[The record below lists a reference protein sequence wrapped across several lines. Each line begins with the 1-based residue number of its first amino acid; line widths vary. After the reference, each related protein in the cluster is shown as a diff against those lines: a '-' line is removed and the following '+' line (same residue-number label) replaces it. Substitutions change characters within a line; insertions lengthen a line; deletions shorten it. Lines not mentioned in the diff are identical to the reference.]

1 MRKFILY
8 LLVAIATFLLANYF
22 TGCNIVKRSQ
32 KVEQNSLDSSTL
44 VNNDSAHV
52 IKNDSSSASSEVK
65 SDSTTEKHTKKKE
78 ITIKFDTT
86 QKSFSTDKPYKFDI
100 GGTAISTPQ
109 PIQSA
114 TIEDNSEDDSSSTIK
129 GSNSKAV
136 EVKSLDSSAHQSL
149 DSTKVLKTSKTVE
162 TIKDS
167 KRFQFWGYVV
177 GLIGILAGGYYLY
190 RKYIL

>member
-1 MRKFILY
+1 MKKFILY
-8 LLVAIATFLLANYF
+8 LSVAIATFLLANYF

-32 KVEQNSLDSSTL
+32 KIEQNSLDSSKL
-44 VNNDSAHV
+44 LRNDSSHV

-86 QKSFSTDKPYKFDI
+86 KNSFSPDKPYKFVI
-100 GGTAISTPQ
+100 GGTSITTPQ

-114 TIEDNSEDDSSSTIK
+114 KIEDNSEDDSSSTIK
-129 GSNSKAV
+129 GSNSKSV
-136 EVKSLDSSAHQSL
+136 EVKSLDSSVHKSS

-167 KRFQFWGYVV
+167 YRFPFWGYVA
-177 GLIGILAGGYYLY
+177 GALAILAAGYFIK
-190 RKYIL
+190 RKYF

>member
-1 MRKFILY
+1 MKKFILY
-8 LLVAIATFLLANYF
+8 LSVAIATFLLANYF

-32 KVEQNSLDSSTL
+32 KVEQNSLDSSKL
-44 VNNDSAHV
+44 VTYDSVHLL
-52 IKNDSSSASSEVK
+52 KNDSSSASSEVK
-65 SDSTTEKHTKKKE
+65 SDSTTEKHSKKKE

-129 GSNSKAV
+129 GRNSKAV
-136 EVKSLDSSAHQSL
+136 EVKSLDSFAHQSL

-162 TIKDS
+162 KEKVIF
-167 KRFQFWGYVV
+167 RFPFWGYVA
-177 GLIGILAGGYYLY
+177 GLIAILAVGYYLY